1 MFGLLCFGAG
11 TIFGLAIA
19 AIAYAIHIVR
29 EDGKFLSEI
38 NSNSREDTDV
48 K

>member
-11 TIFGLAIA
+11 TIFGLALAFIG
-19 AIAYAIHIVR
+19 IMIHTVR